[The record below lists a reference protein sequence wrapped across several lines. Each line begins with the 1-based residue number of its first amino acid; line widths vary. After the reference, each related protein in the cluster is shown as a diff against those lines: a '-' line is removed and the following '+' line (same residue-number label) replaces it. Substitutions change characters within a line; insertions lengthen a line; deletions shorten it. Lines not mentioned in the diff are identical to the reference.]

1 MINLIELFCH
11 VDDFCQRFMPMYE
24 KTLLEQRV
32 KYRKPRQCSLSYSEI
47 ITIILYF
54 YQSKHR
60 HFKHY
65 YLNYVC
71 THLKQDFPHLVSY
84 NRFIELKNRVVI
96 PMCAYLQSTFSPS
109 GEINFVDSTLGCCS
123 TPVLK
128 FVIIVGLHD
137 IKHLVILLNVAKQ
150 DWFYGFKLHIIIND
164 EGELINCFISS
175 GNLDDRKGLLKMANS
190 LNGNVFVDKGYL
202 SKQLSQTL
210 QQQNVKLI
218 TRVRK
223 KGWSNTPSDP
233 EGCHKEYKRYK
244 I

>member
-109 GEINFVDSTLGCCS
+109 GEINFVDSTC
-123 TPVLK
+123 
-128 FVIIVGLHD
+128 
-137 IKHLVILLNVAKQ
+137 IKVCHNRRIARHKTFSHIAQRSKTSV

-190 LNGNVFVDKGYL
+190 LNGNVFADKGYL

-233 EGCHKEYKRYK
+233 SRTHSF
-244 I
+244 